1 MDIRPVACIRSD
13 FPEKFGIPRQ
23 SGLVEELTAAVVF
36 EPPYRDASALR
47 GLEGFSHIWLI
58 WEFSRARREGWSP
71 TVRPPRLGGNKRLG
85 VFATRSPFRPN
96 PIGLSCVR
104 LLEVRQDR
112 ELGPVLTVAG
122 ADLMDGT
129 PIYDIKPYLPYADC
143 KPEAVGGFASQPK
156 GAELEVDCPGG
167 LLGLIPEGKRAA
179 LLAVL
184 AQDPRPQ
191 YQDDPERV
199 YGMAFAGAEVKFR
212 VSGGRLTV
220 TEITLPL
227 GGT

>member
-1 MDIRPVACIRSD
+1 MAGSA
-13 FPEKFGIPRQ
+13 FSEKFGIPRQ

-36 EPPYRDASALR
+36 EPEYRDISALR
-47 GLEGFSHIWLI
+47 GIEGFSHLWLI
-58 WEFSRARREGWSP
+58 WEFSRSQGWSP

-104 LLEVRQDR
+104 LVEVHRDKA
-112 ELGPVLTVAG
+112 LGPVLVVGG
-122 ADLMDGT
+122 ADLLDGT

-143 KPEAVGGFASQPK
+143 KPDAVGGFASIPK
-156 GAELEVDCPGG
+156 GADLAVDCPPK
-167 LLGLIPEGKRAA
+167 LLEAVPEDKRAA

-191 YQDDPERV
+191 YQDDPARV
-199 YGMAFAGAEVKFR
+199 YGMVFAGAEVKFR
-212 VSGGRLTV
+212 VEGDVLTV
-220 TEITLPL
+220 VEVL
-227 GGT
+227 

>member
-1 MDIRPVACIRSD
+1 MEFSPIAHIRSD
-13 FPEKFGIPRQ
+13 FSQKFGIPRQ
-23 SGLVEELTAAVVF
+23 SGLVEELTALVVF
-36 EPPYRDASALR
+36 EPPYRDMSALR

-58 WEFSRARREGWSP
+58 WEFSQARGWSP

-104 LLEVRQDR
+104 LLEVGQNRV
-112 ELGPVLTVAG
+112 LGPVLTVAG
-122 ADLMDGT
+122 ADLLDGT

-143 KPEAVGGFASQPK
+143 KSGAVGGFASQPK
-156 GAELEVDCPGG
+156 GEDLAVDCPPE
-167 LLGLIPEGKRAA
+167 LLAAVPEDKRSA

-191 YQDDPERV
+191 YQDDPDRV
-199 YGMAFAGAEVKFR
+199 YGMTFAGLEVKFR
-212 VSGGRLTV
+212 VAGGRLTV
-220 TEITLPL
+220 AEIGLSPA
-227 GGT
+227 GG